1 MKIMKMRSSY
11 LRCICKGAEKSHS
24 KTSTKRKEH
33 MKTKYTSNTISEK
46 KTSIQ
51 PISPYNKSRPESK
64 TFIKQKNI
72 RKISSSQ
79 RKISTKHK
87 NDRKKVRSERW

>member
-1 MKIMKMRSSY
+1 MRSCY
-11 LRCICKGAEKSHS
+11 LRCICKGAEKYHS

-33 MKTKYTSNTISEK
+33 MKTKYTLNTISEK

-51 PISPYNKSRPESK
+51 PISSYNKSRSESK

-72 RKISSSQ
+72 TKISSSK

-87 NDRKKVRSERW
+87 NDRKKVYLRRW

>member
-1 MKIMKMRSSY
+1 MRSCY

-33 MKTKYTSNTISEK
+33 MKTKYTSNIRSEK

-51 PISPYNKSRPESK
+51 PISSYNKSRFESK

-72 RKISSSQ
+72 TKISSSQ

-87 NDRKKVRSERW
+87 NDSKKSRFEIW